1 MGQRGSPT
9 DSNVIGRCEGNS
21 CRRGSWR
28 KPTILDGLLADEIEA
43 AAFTNLL
50 MLGFDP
56 ALMERKHATSFH
68 RRMFRKT
75 NAKGM
80 EIVLHF
86 RMQRGSDPQC
96 AQELAL
102 VWPIFDKPSAR
113 GFRKLATSLLQG
125 LQV

>member
-1 MGQRGSPT
+1 M
-9 DSNVIGRCEGNS
+9 V
-21 CRRGSWR
+21 
-28 KPTILDGLLADEIEA
+28 
-43 AAFTNLL
+43 
-50 MLGFDP
+50 GFDP
-56 ALMERKHATSFH
+56 VQMDRKHVSSFD
-68 RRMFRKT
+68 RRMLRKT

-86 RMQRGSDPQC
+86 LMQRGSDPQC

>member
-1 MGQRGSPT
+1 MAQ
-9 DSNVIGRCEGNS
+9 
-21 CRRGSWR
+21 
-28 KPTILDGLLADEIEA
+28 PTILEWALTDETEA

-50 MLGFDP
+50 TLGSDPMLMG
-56 ALMERKHATSFH
+56 RKHATSFH
-68 RRMFRKT
+68 RRMLRKT

-80 EIVLHF
+80 EIVHHF

-113 GFRKLATSLLQG
+113 GFRMLATSLLHGHQG
-125 LQV
+125 

>member
-56 ALMERKHATSFH
+56 ALMERKHATCFH
-68 RRMFRKT
+68 RQMLRKT
-75 NAKGM
+75 NAKGWR
-80 EIVLHF
+80 LYSTF
-86 RMQRGSDPQC
+86 
-96 AQELAL
+96 
-102 VWPIFDKPSAR
+102 
-113 GFRKLATSLLQG
+113 
-125 LQV
+125 

>member
-1 MGQRGSPT
+1 LAQ
-9 DSNVIGRCEGNS
+9 
-21 CRRGSWR
+21 
-28 KPTILDGLLADEIEA
+28 PTILDGRLPTRSKA
-43 AAFTNLL
+43 ATFTNLL

-56 ALMERKHATSFH
+56 ALMEREHATSFH

-86 RMQRGSDPQC
+86 RMRQVSDPQC
-96 AQELAL
+96 AQKLAL

-113 GFRKLATSLLQG
+113 GFRKLATSLLHG

>member
-1 MGQRGSPT
+1 MGQRDHPG
-9 DSNVIGRCEGNS
+9 
-21 CRRGSWR
+21 WA
-28 KPTILDGLLADEIEA
+28 LADEIEA

-56 ALMERKHATSFH
+56 ALMERKHATSSH
-68 RRMFRKT
+68 LRLFRKT

-80 EIVLHF
+80 EILLHF
-86 RMQRGSDPQC
+86 LMQRGSDPQC

-102 VWPIFDKPSAR
+102 VWPIFDKPGAR
-113 GFRKLATSLLQG
+113 GFRKLAASPLQG

>member
-1 MGQRGSPT
+1 MGQ
-9 DSNVIGRCEGNS
+9 
-21 CRRGSWR
+21 
-28 KPTILDGLLADEIEA
+28 PTILEWALADETEA
-43 AAFTNLL
+43 AAFTTLL
-50 MLGFDP
+50 MVGFDP
-56 ALMERKHATSFH
+56 VLMERKHATSFD

-86 RMQRGSDPQC
+86 LMQRVSDQQC

-113 GFRKLATSLLQG
+113 GFRKLATSFLQG